1 MTSVSASLFQLIFV
15 SPCRVE
21 DKRQEN
27 TAKAEP
33 NGHHQRTLFDK
44 HVIISFDING
54 DNQQRQ
60 NIQQIP
66 TKRRR
71 QFSSFSIIGF
81 VQEMLP
87 APAVF
92 LDTKQNKGQTA
103 QWQQI
108 VGNDEIFQIQH
119 AASRPQRLKTAP
131 QIKAQYARN
140 AQDNDKNAI
149 DDNTPLA
156 APSIEIHAESDDIFK
171 NSNHGR

>member
-131 QIKAQYARN
+131 QIKAQYARHT
-140 AQDNDKNAI
+140 QYNDKNTIYHNAFF
-149 DDNTPLA
+149 T
-156 APSIEIHAESDDIFK
+156 APSI
-171 NSNHGR
+171 